1 MAVSLSTTNTR
12 ATVERNE
19 INQREYWDNR
29 LLEIIKLN
37 SSNYVFV
44 NLGKEITI
52 PKNEGTLFLSMRRYN
67 SLPIRSLEVGA
78 IDPETGYTTGEA
90 LSEGIPNSP
99 LKVEAQKVQATV
111 GQYGAWISIT
121 DHVQD
126 IHVDDIKSIYQPEL
140 ADHAAKIREL
150 DVLEQISAD
159 ASERWVGGVATSNEG
174 LVPPGV
180 TGTSVLTIQELR
192 EAALTM
198 KNYNRMG
205 HSKAGGKPLIVVHSN
220 VMHDLLDDND
230 LKDRLLNPGQENAP
244 IKIGTLASYMFYGLT
259 VMETLLAE
267 TELVRP
273 TDGSAAYTVY
283 TSYLLGKDPY
293 VVTKLGTGA
302 IEWKMTGF
310 EASKDDPLGQVSTF
324 GYRMWTGAKVV
335 DPIAITKIY
344 SVSNYDVLVGM
355 DYDFENQTS
364 GPSEKF
370 GRVAKQVE
378 GPAFQKLV
386 IVDNDGKGTTQVFTN
401 YGFTSASFNAIK
413 VYLDQDVTFV
423 GTAGTNKITIAG
435 AEFGEFAVDSESPN
449 ILNIT
454 PTNTNGTDFVE
465 GVFKFDLAANLLEN
479 DAEVGNEAL
488 TFTVSFEDKRPA

>member
-1 MAVSLSTTNTR
+1 MAVISNTR
-12 ATVERNE
+12 STVERNE
-19 INQREYWDNR
+19 ILQKEYWDNR

-44 NLGKEITI
+44 NLGREVTI
-52 PKNEGTLFLSMRRYN
+52 PKNEGTLTISMRRYN
-67 SLPIRSLEVGA
+67 SLPIRALEVGTV
-78 IDPETGYTTGEA
+78 DSDGYTTGEA
-90 LSEGIPNSP
+90 LSEGTPNSP

-111 GQYGAWISIT
+111 GQYGAWISIS

-126 IHVDDIKSIYQPEL
+126 IHLDDIKSIYQPEL

-159 ASERWVGGVATSNEG
+159 ASEKWVGGVATSNAELVAPGTEG
-174 LVPPGV
+174 A
-180 TGTSVLTIQELR
+180 SILTIQELR
-192 EAALTM
+192 VAALTM

-205 HSKAGGKPLIVVHSN
+205 HPKAQGKPLIVVHSN
-220 VMHDLLDDND
+220 VMADLLDDED

-267 TELVRP
+267 TELVP
-273 TDGSAAYTVY
+273 GANGVPAYNVY

-293 VVTKLGTGA
+293 VVTKLGNGA

-324 GYRMWTGAKVV
+324 GYRMWTGAKVI

-355 DYDFENQTS
+355 DYDYENQTGGTS
-364 GPSEKF
+364 DTF
-370 GRVAKQVE
+370 GKVAKQFE
-378 GPAFQKLV
+378 GPGLLKVVVQG
-386 IVDNDGKGTTQVFTN
+386 IQVFRNFYFKTATFAN
-401 YGFTSASFNAIK
+401 NAI
-413 VYLDQDVTFV
+413 VVHLDQNVEFVAGVTSGQKVVTISGATFGTFDIV
-423 GTAGTNKITIAG
+423 GGNTLVVNATTG
-435 AEFGEFAVDSESPN
+435 ANG
-449 ILNIT
+449 LN
-454 PTNTNGTDFVE
+454 FVE
-465 GVFKFDLAANLLEN
+465 GEFKFDLAAGLLK
-479 DAEVGNEAL
+479 NEDGVTNPAL
-488 TFTVSFEDKRPA
+488 SFTVNFIDAIPE

>member
-1 MAVSLSTTNTR
+1 MAVISNNRS
-12 ATVERNE
+12 TVERNE
-19 INQREYWDNR
+19 ILQKEYWDNR

-44 NLGKEITI
+44 NLGREVTI
-52 PKNEGTLFLSMRRYN
+52 PKNEGTLTISMRRYN

-78 IDPETGYTTGEA
+78 VDEETGYTTGEG
-90 LSEGIPNSP
+90 LSEGTPNSP

-111 GQYGAWISIT
+111 GQYGAWVSIT

-126 IHVDDIKSIYQPEL
+126 IHLDDIKSIYQPEL

-159 ASERWVGGVATSNEG
+159 ASEKWVGGVATSNSELVAPGTEG
-174 LVPPGV
+174 A
-180 TGTSVLTIQELR
+180 SVLTIQELR
-192 EAALTM
+192 VAALTM

-205 HSKAGGKPLIVVHSN
+205 HPKAQGKPLIVVHSN
-220 VMHDLLDDND
+220 VMADLLDDED

-267 TELVRP
+267 TELVP
-273 TDGSAAYTVY
+273 GANGVPAYNVY

-293 VVTKLGTGA
+293 VVTKLGNGA

-324 GYRMWTGAKVV
+324 GYRMWTGAKVI

-355 DYDFENQTS
+355 DYDYVNQAGGTS
-364 GPSEKF
+364 DTF
-370 GRVAKQVE
+370 GKVAKQFE
-378 GPAFQKLV
+378 GPGLLKVVVQGIQVFRNFYFKTATF
-386 IVDNDGKGTTQVFTN
+386 GTTDIV
-401 YGFTSASFNAIK
+401 
-413 VYLDQDVTFV
+413 VHLDQNVTFADGV
-423 GTAGTNKITIAG
+423 TSGQKVVTIAG
-435 AEFGEFAVDSESPN
+435 ATFGVFDIVGGNTLVVNATTGGN
-449 ILNIT
+449 GLN
-454 PTNTNGTDFVE
+454 FVE
-465 GVFKFDLAANLLEN
+465 GEFTFNIAADLLEN
-479 DAEVGNEAL
+479 EDGETNPAL
-488 TFTVSFEDKRPA
+488 SFTVNFIDAIPE